1 MKIVHNDI
9 KTYSAPSFFSIF
21 SEYYATKKNW
31 GRSENEIQDSQ
42 ASLQNGISFFLWGE
56 IISGED
62 NDK

>member
-1 MKIVHNDI
+1 MTSKPIVHRH
-9 KTYSAPSFFSIF
+9 FSVSSPNIMPQ
-21 SEYYATKKNW
+21 KKL

-42 ASLQNGISFFLWGE
+42 ASLQNGIRFFLWGE

>member
-1 MKIVHNDI
+1 MTSKPIVHRH
-9 KTYSAPSFFSIF
+9 FSVSSPNIMPQ
-21 SEYYATKKNW
+21 KKNW